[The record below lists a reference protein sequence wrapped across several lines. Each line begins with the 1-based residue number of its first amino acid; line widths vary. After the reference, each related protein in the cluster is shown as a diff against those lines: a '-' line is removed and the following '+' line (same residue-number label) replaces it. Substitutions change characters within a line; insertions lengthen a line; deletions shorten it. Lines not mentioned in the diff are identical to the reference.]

1 MRVVQALGWY
11 FPESIGGT
19 EVYVAGLS
27 RRLCAAGVDVA
38 IAAPDPAAAR
48 ERFYEHEGV
57 PVYRYPVPRAPT
69 RAEVQGLVTVRG
81 AERFHE
87 WLRGQRADVVHVH
100 TFGTGLGL
108 DELKAAKAA
117 GARVFATSHSSR
129 LGWVCQRGTMMR
141 WGEALCDGVC
151 RPAKCAACELSR
163 RGLPRTLARLVGSIP
178 PAASL
183 RFRSLPGRLGTAL
196 AMTDLIARN
205 QAAQREMLATVD
217 RFVVLTRWALEA
229 VAANG
234 APPGKLVLS
243 RLGVGQT
250 GFSAKPSPDRQ
261 PTRRPITVGYLGRLE
276 AVKGVHDLVRAA
288 ASLPSEA
295 PIRIEIRG
303 PLVTDDER
311 AYLRELRILA
321 GTDRRIAFLPPVPH
335 GEVPELLA
343 GYDVLCCPA
352 VCLEGGP
359 TVAIEAHAVGTPVI
373 GTRIGGLAELVDD
386 GVSGRLV
393 APGDWQALADVLL
406 EMAGDPAGTIDR
418 WRPALSRPRTMDEV
432 AAEYLTLYRS

>member
-27 RRLCAAGVDVA
+27 RRLCAAGAEVA
-38 IAAPDPAAAR
+38 IAAPDPAAVR

-57 PVYRYPVPRAPT
+57 PVYRYPVPAAPT

-81 AERFHE
+81 AERFHA
-87 WLRGQRADVVHVH
+87 WLRGQRPDVVHVH

-108 DELKAAKAA
+108 AELKAAKAT
-117 GARVFATSHSSR
+117 GARVFATTHSSS

-163 RGLPRTLARLVGSIP
+163 RGLPRALARLVGSIP
-178 PAASL
+178 PAAGL

-196 AMTDLIARN
+196 AMSDLIARN
-205 QAAQREMLATVD
+205 QAAQHEMLATVD

-234 APPGKLVLS
+234 APPGKLALN
-243 RLGVGQT
+243 RLGVSRT

-261 PTRRPITVGYLGRLE
+261 PTRLPITVGYLGRLE
-276 AVKGVHDLVRAA
+276 PVKGVHDLVRAA
-288 ASLPSEA
+288 ASLPSETA
-295 PIRIEIRG
+295 IRVEIRG
-303 PLVTDDER
+303 PLVAAAER
-311 AYLRELRILA
+311 AYLRELRSLA
-321 GTDRRIAFLPPVPH
+321 GTDRRIVFSPPVTH
-335 GEVPELLA
+335 GEVPGLLA

-393 APGDWQALADVLL
+393 APGNWRALADVLL
-406 EMAGDPAGTIDR
+406 EMAGDPAGTIDC
-418 WRPALSRPRTMDEV
+418 WRSALPRPRTMDEV

>member
-1 MRVVQALGWY
+1 VRVVQALGWY

-27 RRLCAAGVDVA
+27 RRLCAAGVDVV
-38 IAAPDPAAAR
+38 IAAPDSAGAR

-81 AERFHE
+81 AERFHD
-87 WLRGQRADVVHVH
+87 WLRGRRPDVVHVH

-117 GARVFATSHSSR
+117 GARVFATTHSSS

-141 WGEALCDGVC
+141 WGEALCDGIC
-151 RPAKCAACELSR
+151 RPAKCAACELRR
-163 RGLPRTLARLVGSIP
+163 RGLPRALARLVGSIP
-178 PAASL
+178 PAAGL

-234 APPGKLVLS
+234 APPEKLALN

-261 PTRRPITVGYLGRLE
+261 PTRLPITVGYLGRLE
-276 AVKGVHDLVRAA
+276 PVKGVHDLVRAA

-359 TVAIEAHAVGTPVI
+359 TVALEAHAAGTPVI

-406 EMAGDPAGTIDR
+406 RMAGDPAGTIDR
-418 WRPALSRPRTMDEV
+418 WRPALPRPRTMDEV
-432 AAEYLTLYRS
+432 AAEYLTMYGS

>member
-27 RRLCAAGVDVA
+27 RRLCAAGADVA

-57 PVYRYPVPRAPT
+57 PVYRYPVPGAPT

-81 AERFHE
+81 AERFHA
-87 WLRGQRADVVHVH
+87 WLRGQRPDVVHVH

-108 DELKAAKAA
+108 AELKAAKAT
-117 GARVFATSHSSR
+117 GARVFATTHSSS

-141 WGEALCDGVC
+141 WGEALCDGIC

-163 RGLPRTLARLVGSIP
+163 RGLPRALARLVGSIP
-178 PAASL
+178 PAAGL

-205 QAAQREMLATVD
+205 QATQREMLATVD

-229 VAANG
+229 LAANG
-234 APPGKLVLS
+234 APPGKLALN
-243 RLGVGQT
+243 RLGVSQT
-250 GFSAKPSPDRQ
+250 GFSAKPSPDRL
-261 PTRRPITVGYLGRLE
+261 PTRLPITVGYLGRLE
-276 AVKGVHDLVRAA
+276 PVKGVHDLVRAA
-288 ASLPSEA
+288 ARLPSET
-295 PIRIEIRG
+295 PIRVEIRG
-303 PLVTDDER
+303 PLVTGDER

-321 GTDRRIAFLPPVPH
+321 GTDRRIVFSAPVTH

-418 WRPALSRPRTMDEV
+418 WRSTLPRPRTMDEV

>member
-11 FPESIGGT
+11 FPESVGGT

-27 RRLCAAGVDVA
+27 RRLCAAGADVA
-38 IAAPDPAAAR
+38 IAAPDPAAVG

-81 AERFHE
+81 AERFHA
-87 WLRGQRADVVHVH
+87 WLRGQRPDVVHVH

-108 DELKAAKAA
+108 AELRAAKAT
-117 GARVFATSHSSR
+117 GARVVATTHSSS

-163 RGLPRTLARLVGSIP
+163 RGLPRGLARLVGSIP
-178 PAASL
+178 PAAGR

-234 APPGKLVLS
+234 APPGKLALN
-243 RLGVGQT
+243 RLGVSQP
-250 GFSAKPSPDRQ
+250 GFTAKPSPDRQ
-261 PTRRPITVGYLGRLE
+261 PTRLPITVGYLGRLE
-276 AVKGVHDLVRAA
+276 PVKGVHDLVRAA

-295 PIRIEIRG
+295 RIRVEIRG

-321 GTDRRIAFLPPVPH
+321 GTDRRIAFSPPVSH
-335 GEVPELLA
+335 SEVPELLA

-359 TVAIEAHAVGTPVI
+359 TVAIEAHAAGTPVI

-418 WRPALSRPRTMDEV
+418 WRSALPRPRTMDEV